1 MDGKYLVASS
11 FILINS
17 VEIEMLI
24 GEKWLNMLIFLS
36 VSRKVAENYLKTAF

>member
-24 GEKWLNMLIFLS
+24 GEKWLNMLIFLG
-36 VSRKVAENYLKTAF
+36 VSNKVAGNYLKTAF